1 MPFDPATAQ
10 IRITQV
16 EADDDGDTTVDWSDA
31 RHTAPRTPGA
41 PVDVPDGI
49 VPNGQGVIMAE
60 ISFTYQ
66 TLFGMYM
73 NDGMTISDKFY
84 LKPRRST
91 KVLRQ

>member
-1 MPFDPATAQ
+1 M
-10 IRITQV
+10 
-16 EADDDGDTTVDWSDA
+16 
-31 RHTAPRTPGA
+31 
-41 PVDVPDGI
+41 DVPEGI

-60 ISFTYQ
+60 ITFTYQ

-73 NDGMTISDKFY
+73 NDGMTMSDKFY